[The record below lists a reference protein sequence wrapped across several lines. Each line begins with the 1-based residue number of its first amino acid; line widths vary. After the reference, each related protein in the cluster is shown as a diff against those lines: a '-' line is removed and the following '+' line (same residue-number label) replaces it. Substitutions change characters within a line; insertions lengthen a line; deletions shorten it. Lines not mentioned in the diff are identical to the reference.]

1 MPIAV
6 RCECGQKLKAR
17 DESAGRRAECPHC
30 GRMVLIPASGDDS
43 VESEQT
49 SSLLVDSPALNV
61 TVFVDPIGGEAESV
75 RGEAQSQTPVFRRM
89 LEAMLDPR
97 AIHWMLLIGGGL
109 SVLGLI
115 IWLVSIGIFDDP
127 RHVAVALGA
136 GSLAILGGGWATVLK
151 TRYRLAGQALTFLGC
166 VVAPLNLWFYH
177 SQGLITI
184 DQHLWVGGLVCV
196 ALYAATVRFLRDP
209 IFMYAVEAGLTIT
222 TLLLM
227 ANLHLIDDMGHLAMF
242 LTALGAISIH
252 AERAFPVRGEFERKR
267 YGMPLFLS
275 GHAQLGVGLLML
287 MGSQVLGW
295 LALPLNID
303 WPGNLVTQS
312 NLLAGGLWIAG
323 VWLYLY
329 SNLVVSRKGIS
340 TYLAAAS
347 LVMAEV
353 TLVVEHVN
361 QEGFLAILALTALV
375 LQIVGRT
382 ISKQNEVAQSQFAT
396 IGSLL
401 AGLPVLMGLVLYRGT
416 SLSLGVV
423 GIGYESV
430 AWFAGAMFAV
440 AICNGVST
448 WMYRHTHPRNAE
460 AHFYLSVAGLLVAVS
475 TALNVFGWTEWY
487 LQSPALMVL
496 PLVTIVAAR
505 ICRGATLETPLA
517 RGAHLMT
524 AVIVVGSLVA
534 SIEQQSTAFIQAV
547 VGRPENLY
555 LGIMFT
561 QTAVF
566 YALAGWFR
574 RRSWNAYLATMAACA
589 GMWQYL
595 GYLGVADVYYPLL
608 YAMLG
613 LTGLVVGRAWGVA
626 LVDRYDQE
634 GVRRPAIRGPGM
646 TSFQCGNTVVSI
658 ASIVAV
664 LQGLGRLSGTVVWLD
679 LGILLATTAA
689 VFAAIWLVPNSD
701 WRRWYATCTIALG
714 AVCLLTLNVLVD
726 LSGWQKMELFCVV
739 VGLILLAVS
748 HLGLFGEV
756 EKRDDSISLGLW
768 LGSLLAVVPLFV
780 AMFYHRFVTGM
791 PSLNDELALLTMS
804 IAMLVTGCGWQV
816 KSTTLLG
823 GVHLLS
829 YLVILVASVAYRP
842 EVAVGVYLLVGGGV
856 IFASGVLLSVYR
868 DRLMQLPEM
877 IAKRNGIFRV
887 IGWR

>member
-6 RCECGQKLKAR
+6 RCECGQKLNAR

-30 GRMVLIPASGDDS
+30 GRMVLIPTKGDDS
-43 VESEQT
+43 AKSESA
-49 SSLLVDSPALNV
+49 SSLPIESPALNV
-61 TVFVDPIGGEAESV
+61 TVFVDPIGGEAERVPCES
-75 RGEAQSQTPVFRRM
+75 QSQTSVFRRM

-209 IFMYAVEAGLTIT
+209 IFMYAVEAGLTLT

-227 ANLHLIDDMGHLAMF
+227 ANQHLIDDAGHLAMF

-252 AERAFPVRGEFERKR
+252 AERAFPASGEFDRKR
-267 YGMPLFLS
+267 YGMPLFWS

-287 MGSQVLGW
+287 LASQVLGW
-295 LALPLNID
+295 LALPLSID
-303 WPGNLVTQS
+303 WPGNLVTES
-312 NLLAGGLWIAG
+312 SLLAGGLWIAG

-329 SNLVVSRKGIS
+329 SDLVVRRVGIS
-340 TYLAAAS
+340 TCFAAAS

-353 TLVVEHVN
+353 TLVTEHVN
-361 QEGFLAILALTALV
+361 QEGFLAVLALTALA
-375 LQIVGRT
+375 LQVVGRT
-382 ISKQNEVAQSQFAT
+382 LSRQNDVVQRQFAT

-401 AGLPVLMGLVLYRGT
+401 AGVPVLMGLLLYRGT
-416 SLSLGVV
+416 SLSLGVI

-430 AWFAGAMFAV
+430 AWFAGAMLAV
-440 AICNGVST
+440 ALCNGIST
-448 WMYRHTHPRNAE
+448 WMYRRSHLRSAE
-460 AHFYLSVAGLLVAVS
+460 AHFYLSAASLLVAAS
-475 TALNVFGWTEWY
+475 TALNVIGWTQWH
-487 LQSPALMVL
+487 LQSPVLMLL
-496 PLVTIVAAR
+496 PLVAIVAAR
-505 ICRGATLETPLA
+505 ICRGQTLETPMA

-524 AVIVVGSLVA
+524 TFIVVGSLVA
-534 SIEQQSTAFIQAV
+534 SFEQQSTAFIQTV
-547 VGRPENLY
+547 IGRPENLH
-555 LGIMFT
+555 LGIVFT
-561 QTAVF
+561 QAALF

-574 RRSWNAYLATMAACA
+574 RRSWNAYLATLAACA

-608 YAMLG
+608 YAVLG
-613 LTGLVVGRAWGVA
+613 LTGLVIGRAWGIA

-634 GVRRPAIRGPGM
+634 GVKRLAIRGPGM

-664 LQGLGRLSGTVVWLD
+664 LQGLGRLSGSVAWLD
-679 LGILLATTAA
+679 LGILLATTGA

-714 AVCLLTLNVLVD
+714 AVCLLTLNALVD
-726 LSGWQKMELFCVV
+726 LSGWQKMELFSRRRGTDLC
-739 VGLILLAVS
+739 S
-748 HLGLFGEV
+748 
-756 EKRDDSISLGLW
+756 R
-768 LGSLLAVVPLFV
+768 
-780 AMFYHRFVTGM
+780 
-791 PSLNDELALLTMS
+791 
-804 IAMLVTGCGWQV
+804 
-816 KSTTLLG
+816 
-823 GVHLLS
+823 
-829 YLVILVASVAYRP
+829 
-842 EVAVGVYLLVGGGV
+842 
-856 IFASGVLLSVYR
+856 
-868 DRLMQLPEM
+868 
-877 IAKRNGIFRV
+877 
-887 IGWR
+887 